1 MDRVES
7 AFQSACEALDVLAGP
22 LATILMIAL
31 IFGLVCLCAGL
42 TVLALWKSLN
52 FGFRLAALQV
62 WVKATEYLATYF
74 NRLRRFGLTRIASR
88 IAVAC
93 GFIVWGGIALAFAF
107 QERLW
112 DALGLTLLV
121 LVFLYSW
128 GWGQRGPRAQFFK
141 FTRGFLEPTM
151 AFAIPTFIAKSG
163 DFLFKFVV
171 STINRHVAFRG
182 ADLRPWGS
190 SKIG

>member
-107 QERLW
+107 QDRLW
-112 DALGLTLLV
+112 VALGLTLLV
-121 LVFLYSW
+121 LVFFYSW

-141 FTRGFLEPTM
+141 FTR
-151 AFAIPTFIAKSG
+151 
-163 DFLFKFVV
+163 
-171 STINRHVAFRG
+171 
-182 ADLRPWGS
+182 
-190 SKIG
+190 

>member
-93 GFIVWGGIALAFAF
+93 GFIVWSGIALAFAF

-112 DALGLTLLV
+112 AALGLTLLV
-121 LVFLYSW
+121 FVFLYSW

-171 STINRHVAFRG
+171 STIRTVM
-182 ADLRPWGS
+182 
-190 SKIG
+190 